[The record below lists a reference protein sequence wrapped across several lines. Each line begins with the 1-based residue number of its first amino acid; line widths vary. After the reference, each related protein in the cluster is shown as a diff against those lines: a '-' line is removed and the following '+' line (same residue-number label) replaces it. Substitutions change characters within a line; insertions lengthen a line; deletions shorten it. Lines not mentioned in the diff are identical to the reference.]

1 MKDDREYESNRKM
14 LLVYE
19 NIFVTNLMS
28 HFSIFVHAFVLQELF
43 SEFVNPVNP
52 LFMSSL

>member
-19 NIFVTNLMS
+19 SILVTNLMS
-28 HFSIFVHAFVLQELF
+28 HF
-43 SEFVNPVNP
+43 
-52 LFMSSL
+52 

>member
-19 NIFVTNLMS
+19 SIFVTNLMS